1 MTQRHSLTCP
11 NSHSGTTR
19 SSDSQIINVPPI
31 ILKWPH
37 LCFNLGYMLLLTNID
52 QPQHWTKLVLIVLEM
67 HWKDATCFLMFLTT
81 LDTTLGRIALTTSN
95 KPKSLQ
101 VSQGWHKR
109 SLVSLVSRETRLLC
123 FSSTILLLS
132 SQSHYG
138 CCNSRNYSPITG
150 AKKAVT
156 RKQRWQLSQKAKLS
170 QKSPAGFCLNL
181 RKQLICWFVF

>member
-1 MTQRHSLTCP
+1 MSLPSYYNGHIYVLTWDICY
-11 NSHSGTTR
+11 S
-19 SSDSQIINVPPI
+19 
-31 ILKWPH
+31 
-37 LCFNLGYMLLLTNID
+37 LLTLTNPSTE
-52 QPQHWTKLVLIVLEM
+52 QSTVLIVLEM
-67 HWKDATCFLMFLTT
+67 HWKDATCFLTFLTT

-95 KPKSLQ
+95 KPKSPQ
-101 VSQGWHKR
+101 VSQGWHKC

-123 FSSTILLLS
+123 FSSTILLWS
-132 SQSHYG
+132 SWSHCG

-181 RKQLICWFVF
+181 RKQFICWFVF